1 MANENFLKKNILGII
16 PARGGSK
23 GIPRKNIKPLH
34 GKPLIY
40 YTIKEALKS
49 KFLNRVVVSTEDNDI
64 AEIAKK
70 FGAKVIKR
78 PKELARDE
86 TPIRDVVIHV
96 LNKFK
101 EKKYIPDAVVLLQPS
116 SPLRKAHHIDE
127 AISLFFHENC
137 DFVVS
142 VCESKKPP
150 YWYFIAE
157 GNYLRPLL
165 KPDDSWSGRQDLP
178 KTYIPNGALYISTPE
193 KLYKFSNYYNG
204 KIVPYV
210 MSMEESVDIDD
221 ELDFILAEKLMERK
235 K

>member
-127 AISLFFHENC
+127 AISLFFM
-137 DFVVS
+137 
-142 VCESKKPP
+142 K
-150 YWYFIAE
+150 IA
-157 GNYLRPLL
+157 
-165 KPDDSWSGRQDLP
+165 
-178 KTYIPNGALYISTPE
+178 
-193 KLYKFSNYYNG
+193 
-204 KIVPYV
+204 
-210 MSMEESVDIDD
+210 
-221 ELDFILAEKLMERK
+221 IL
-235 K
+235 